1 MQHQMENQGTSNLLL
16 NVNFDVLTIFHE
28 YTDWHEAL
36 LKVFTLI
43 GSHVDVDRI
52 YYFEIHK
59 DLISGE
65 ELTSQ
70 RFEWVKNGIEPM
82 IDNPE
87 LQNLPIEI
95 AKDFMDPLLVNK
107 PFEAIIRE
115 LPEGYTKEIL
125 SSQSILSIL
134 VLPINI
140 SNRLYGFIGFD
151 DCTRERQWKEDEL
164 NFLRTITSNLASA
177 IYRRNALME
186 VESKA
191 TELERINKELEQ
203 FAFVASHDLQEP
215 LRMVTSFLG
224 LFEKKYAN
232 LVDDEGRTY
241 IKYAVNG
248 SASMSRIINDLLEYS
263 RVGRTPSSLDEVNMA
278 DLVDEL
284 LDMYSNK
291 ISEKGAIFSF
301 NDTLRLVTWK
311 APLQQVLLNLLDN
324 ALKYARQGVRPEVQL
339 ALQEQPGQWYFT
351 FSDNGIGIHPQ
362 YHEKI
367 FIIFQRLHSKDK
379 YEGTGLGLAIT
390 KKIIEDLGGKI
401 WVTSVPGEGSTF
413 HFTLPKQTLVQ

>member
-151 DCTRERQWKEDEL
+151 DCTREREWKEDEL

-191 TELERINKELEQ
+191 MELERINKELEQ

-284 LDMYSNK
+284 LDMYGNK

-301 NDTLRLVTWK
+301 NDTLQLVTWK